1 MMEAVINAGGKGTR
15 MGHCGIE
22 KPMQLIGGKPVVQRV
37 VDAISAS
44 EHISRVLVSVSSNT
58 LETERFLKDYGIET
72 LRTSGDDFMM
82 DLRQS
87 FSVLRGDYVMT
98 CPSDMPLLTTSIVD
112 RCASRFD
119 PSMQSMVVMVAADV
133 VRGMGITPSYA
144 CDVDGREYVL
154 SGLSFMDREATI
166 RGDYLREHRLLTECR
181 ELAVN
186 VNTPGEL
193 KIARDMCSV
202 L

>member
-15 MGHCGIE
+15 MGQCGIE
-22 KPMQLIGGKPVVQRV
+22 KPMQIIGGKPVVQRV

-44 EHISRVLVSVSSNT
+44 KHISRVLVSVSSNT
-58 LETERFLKDYGIET
+58 LETERFLKDLGVET
-72 LRTSGDDFMM
+72 IRTSGDDFMM
-82 DLRQS
+82 DLRHS

-98 CPSDMPLLTTSIVD
+98 CPSDMPLLTTPVVD
-112 RCASRFD
+112 ECAGKFK
-119 PSMQSMVVMVAADV
+119 PEMQSMVVMVSAEL
-133 VRGMGITPSYA
+133 VRKLGITPSYA
-144 CDVDGREYVL
+144 CAVHGREYVL

-166 RGDYLREHRLLTECR
+166 RGDYLREYRMLTEYR

-193 KIARDMCSV
+193 QAAREMCS
-202 L
+202 LL